1 MLLLLTLRLAAM
13 HWDPYIFLSFVSG
26 IAVTT
31 LGVVLCLVR
40 IEPGEDSFKIRMARV
55 ILAASYF
62 LLSVPDWLNMSGAND
77 AEDKTAATIVSA
89 SIQSMLFTF
98 TLLTMIQPRFVTR
111 KRLACNVLVVT
122 VCSAAFLILDSLA
135 ASPYITCVAVAGV
148 IVQMI
153 LYTLLFRRCYDR
165 YVEQVTDYYDDERK
179 QHLIWARNSFY
190 AALTV
195 GISALVSLLLP
206 ERAYSA
212 FMCAYIMFYVWFA
225 SRFINYVIKLNYYLP
240 AVSAPSE
247 EDETARTAALSAS
260 PADFAED
267 SDAGKDELKR
277 RLAETLEEY
286 VANKDYLEPEHDRNW
301 IIARSGTDPRF
312 FRWYFQ
318 NVVAQDFRVWRAN
331 LRIEDAKRIIRTTP
345 DVSMNALAAKLGF
358 GTSQNFYHHFKKV
371 VGMTPTEYQEKKEYN
386 K

>member
-1 MLLLLTLRLAAM
+1 MLG
-13 HWDPYIFLSFVSG
+13 DPYIFLSFVSG

-77 AEDKTAATIVSA
+77 AGDKTAATIVSA

-111 KRLACNVLVVT
+111 KRLMCNVFVVA

-179 QHLIWARNSFY
+179 RHLIWARNSFY

-206 ERAYSA
+206 EMAYSA
-212 FMCAYIMFYVWFA
+212 FMCAYIVFYVWFA

-240 AVSAPSE
+240 AVSVPSE
-247 EDETARTAALSAS
+247 DDETAQTAALSAS
-260 PADFAED
+260 PEDFAED
-267 SDAGKDELKR
+267 SDAGNDELKR

-331 LRIEDAKRIIRTTP
+331 LRIGDAKRIIRTTP

-371 VGMTPTEYQEKKEYN
+371 VGMTPTEYQEN
-386 K
+386 KGI